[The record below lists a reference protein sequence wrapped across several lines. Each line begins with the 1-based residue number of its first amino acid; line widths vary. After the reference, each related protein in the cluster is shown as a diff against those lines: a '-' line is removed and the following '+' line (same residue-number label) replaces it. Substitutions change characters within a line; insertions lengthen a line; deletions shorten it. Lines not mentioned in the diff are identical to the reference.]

1 MDLSSLSNSDLE
13 ALASGNLQGMSTEAL
28 ELIAGVTDQR
38 KAHEAKTG
46 IVPAAKQG
54 FQGALGSAD
63 VGIAGALKGLGFP
76 EEAAGFEKSA
86 KERQAK
92 AQEAYEPTTEE
103 DVAAA
108 EARGTLPGFIA
119 NLRKNVSEPI
129 GGMAGRFGPT
139 TAAVMLG
146 GVPGAAL
153 AGGAEYLTSA
163 GEIQE
168 RGGSPEAAYTMAAPV
183 AALNTLGLPL
193 GPLSRTVSGL
203 SSKVLG
209 RAVPEVAEQS
219 VLGAAKKA
227 QEVATQEGL
236 NALGQLEGKAVVE
249 AEAAPFRAATK
260 AASEKAAEFAGT
272 RTKSQLAGD
281 IATSTLG
288 NVAVATP
295 TVLAQEAMIRAAS
308 GEEQQTLEEMQA
320 SAKQM
325 ALLSPFFGALHGV
338 MRNPNIEARQKAMET
353 AEGIRTRP
361 EALAAEENI
370 RNFAEPEVPEPTK
383 RGATPVVEEP
393 VVEEPVVGEEPVVE
407 PLAEEPI
414 TKPATKIKLG
424 KELGFPPRT
433 YWAKELN
440 KLDTTNPD
448 HVLDAADIIK
458 QAEDAGYTGAA
469 NWEAV
474 DGLLKRADEYKTQKE
489 AEPAN
494 VETPTTATPTVNLKS
509 IPTAHGASPIVDYGE
524 RKFVVV
530 DVNGTNVPFYLSTGL
545 AGKKDVA
552 AGKWYPVF
560 GIDKQGWINKGS
572 QKEINNHYGSPELAS
587 VAKQLDDQIGD
598 IRTPDGE
605 VSQHPE
611 IERYSFRQNEHD
623 KAALDFIN
631 STFAHEPSRDN
642 LYKNIE
648 DIKQKV
654 AKSGTASTK
663 AEPLAPKV
671 NETLQAKT
679 DALKANAAEATPK
692 TTKEALK
699 ATLDHDVAEQ
709 EAKLDELDKFDE
721 PAPETPEAAN
731 YTGTAADAKDALMA
745 DRLSVMRDFEK
756 PSIAQAVKDT
766 AKNFIYNHV
775 DKYAPAIGKIG
786 RKYGEYVDDGHLN
799 AGLLGHQHD
808 QAHTLMTN
816 AFQEGGL
823 EFDKSGQVRIR
834 RKELELSDGRKMN
847 ASLGNMVKLAD
858 ETGADGRD
866 VLSEVLRTLDEER
879 QLKLD
884 PTKASVWV
892 TKNPEAFQQK
902 VAAAHQLLKDKPI
915 FNDMINMNRE
925 VNKMRIDFLRDSG
938 QIDKDTHAFFL
949 TQDDY
954 VPRYL
959 TREDTL
965 DLLGPSKGRKIR
977 VGNTQTRVFQERD
990 VANHDVNPL
999 DNIGRE
1005 FTRSYLGGWSNNLK
1019 RLSAEQL
1026 VKTGNAEYV
1035 GRTNNPA
1042 KQGNVAVLHN
1052 GERQFYKLNDPN
1064 DIPAMRIA
1072 DDVLGPF
1079 MQAHAAATQT
1089 LRLGSLNTP
1098 FYFIKQLSRDP
1109 IAATLTSDLGWITP
1123 LHSLREVSG
1132 LLTNNKET
1140 RRIYNKLHDYGV
1152 IGAIDPTMSPRQL
1165 GSFNKEMGTRLKSS
1179 NSLGMAKLKMINSL
1193 EFTHKAI
1200 DASTRIAVFREA
1212 YSKAIREGKSHE
1224 AAEEYAV
1231 MKARESINF
1240 SVGGN
1245 AELQRKARML
1255 VPFLGSGINALE
1267 VLRKAIMMPHIK
1279 ESERAAFRKQFLNK
1293 AYTVGMLAGAHA
1305 LMMAGDPD
1313 YDDAEDSF
1321 KYNNL
1326 LIPTGLKEPPFFGMS
1341 LPPDLAFLYWIPSML
1356 VSATLGTKDSSQL
1369 WGAAREQLK
1378 TMVPGNLAYSYG
1390 IPQLER
1396 PLLEGVM
1403 GKSFYTGQDIESA
1416 SEKGKL
1422 PENRGEYTASGVGK
1436 TIGKAGGISPTIID
1450 HMARGYLGEIGKAA
1464 AWFADTLLDAT
1475 GVSDGVTKP
1484 ELDWTQ
1490 IPGTSAQTAFGRHLG
1505 SQALDDFYTRK
1516 EEADVLRK
1524 TFNDYRKSGDL
1535 HADDLKEF
1543 IGDKERMLKKSLAD
1557 DMDRYAKQ
1565 ISNLNNQIRMV
1576 ERSKL
1581 SKEEVTD
1588 RVERF
1593 KIQRNKLAAVANAK
1607 WKATMEQ

>member
-1 MDLSSLSNSDLE
+1 MLFRSL
-13 ALASGNLQGMSTEAL
+13 
-28 ELIAGVTDQR
+28 IR
-38 KAHEAKTG
+38 
-46 IVPAAKQG
+46 
-54 FQGALGSAD
+54 
-63 VGIAGALKGLGFP
+63 
-76 EEAAGFEKSA
+76 
-86 KERQAK
+86 
-92 AQEAYEPTTEE
+92 
-103 DVAAA
+103 
-108 EARGTLPGFIA
+108 
-119 NLRKNVSEPI
+119 
-129 GGMAGRFGPT
+129 
-139 TAAVMLG
+139 
-146 GVPGAAL
+146 
-153 AGGAEYLTSA
+153 
-163 GEIQE
+163 
-168 RGGSPEAAYTMAAPV
+168 
-183 AALNTLGLPL
+183 
-193 GPLSRTVSGL
+193 
-203 SSKVLG
+203 
-209 RAVPEVAEQS
+209 
-219 VLGAAKKA
+219 
-227 QEVATQEGL
+227 
-236 NALGQLEGKAVVE
+236 E
-249 AEAAPFRAATK
+249 AEAEGSK
-260 AASEKAAEFAGT
+260 
-272 RTKSQLAGD
+272 
-281 IATSTLG
+281 I
-288 NVAVATP
+288 NVD
-295 TVLAQEAMIRAAS
+295 Q
-308 GEEQQTLEEMQA
+308 
-320 SAKQM
+320 
-325 ALLSPFFGALHGV
+325 
-338 MRNPNIEARQKAMET
+338 
-353 AEGIRTRP
+353 
-361 EALAAEENI
+361 
-370 RNFAEPEVPEPTK
+370 
-383 RGATPVVEEP
+383 
-393 VVEEPVVGEEPVVE
+393 
-407 PLAEEPI
+407 
-414 TKPATKIKLG
+414 PAIDD
-424 KELGFPPRT
+424 F
-433 YWAKELN
+433 
-440 KLDTTNPD
+440 
-448 HVLDAADIIK
+448 
-458 QAEDAGYTGAA
+458 
-469 NWEAV
+469 
-474 DGLLKRADEYKTQKE
+474 LKRADEYKASGQAHADLYNKATQGKGVPYEDLSPAAQSHVRNLIDIE
-489 AEPAN
+489 APNAGPAGKFEPNDVALQQIN
-494 VETPTTATPTVNLKS
+494 DLHNYEVKTAYDAAAKGTETTAPEISQEHIDSATEIAKILRKQIDSKKSIMPTVPPLLRTAAKNLGVYDSSHTPTDMLSAVEAKLNEVKQGTPT
-509 IPTAHGASPIVDYGE
+509 GAKGVE
-524 RKFVVV
+524 RPAY
-530 DVNGTNVPFYLSTGL
+530 DELTPE
-545 AGKKDVA
+545 AKDVA
-552 AGKWYPVF
+552 SRMYSAEAQGGKGV
-560 GIDKQGWINKGS
+560 I
-572 QKEINNHYGSPELAS
+572 
-587 VAKQLDDQIGD
+587 
-598 IRTPDGE
+598 TPDAMQFIHDVHNAKPTEE
-605 VSQHPE
+605 VKPAVS
-611 IERYSFRQNEHD
+611 
-623 KAALDFIN
+623 
-631 STFAHEPSRDN
+631 EPSA
-642 LYKNIE
+642 
-648 DIKQKV
+648 
-654 AKSGTASTK
+654 AK
-663 AEPLAPKV
+663 LD
-671 NETLQAKT
+671 ETLQAKT
-679 DALKANAAEATPK
+679 DALKTNAAEATPK
-692 TTKEALK
+692 TTNEALK
-699 ATLDHDVAEQ
+699 ATLDHDAAEQ
-709 EAKLDELDKFDE
+709 EAKLDELDKLDE
-721 PAPETPEAAN
+721 PAPETPEAAK
-731 YTGTAADAKDALMA
+731 YTGTAADAKDALMS

-756 PSIAQAVKDT
+756 PSIAQAVKNT

-834 RKELELSDGRKMN
+834 RKEIELSDGRKMN

-884 PTKASVWV
+884 PTKSSVWV

-925 VNKMRIDFLRDSG
+925 VNKMRVDFLRDSG

-949 TQDDY
+949 AQDDY

-999 DNIGRE
+999 ENIGRE

-1052 GERQFYKLNDPN
+1052 GERRFYKLNDPN

-1089 LRLGSLNTP
+1089 LRLGALNTP

-1165 GSFNKEMGTRLKSS
+1165 GSFNKEMGTRLKSG

-1212 YSKAIREGKSHE
+1212 YRKAIREGKSHE

-1313 YDDAEDSF
+1313 YEDAENSF

-1326 LIPTGLKEPPFFGMS
+1326 LIPTGSKEHPFFGMS

-1396 PLLEGVM
+1396 PLLEGIM

-1436 TIGKAGGISPTIID
+1436 IIGKAGGISPTIID
-1450 HMARGYLGEIGKAA
+1450 HMARGYLGEVGKAA

-1543 IGDKERMLKKSLAD
+1543 TGDRERMLKKNLAD
-1557 DMDRYAKQ
+1557 DMDRWAKQ

-1581 SKEEVTD
+1581 SKEEITD

-1593 KIQRNKLAAVANAK
+1593 KVQRNKLAAVANAK

>member
-1 MDLSSLSNSDLE
+1 MAMVHEIQAPNGMIYTIEAPDDASEADLFKYTQHLME
-13 ALASGNLQGMSTEAL
+13 QE
-28 ELIAGVTDQR
+28 

-46 IVPAAKQG
+46 IIPAAKQG

-183 AALNTLGLPL
+183 AALNTVGLPL

-209 RAVPEVAEQS
+209 RVVPEVAEQS

-295 TVLAQEAMIRAAS
+295 TVLTQEAMLRAAS
-308 GEEQQTLEEMQA
+308 GEEQQTPEEMVA
-320 SAKQM
+320 TAKQM
-325 ALLSPFFGALHGV
+325 ALLSPFFGTLHGT
-338 MRNPNIEARQKAMET
+338 MRNPNLDVQRKAMEA
-353 AEGIRTRP
+353 AESVRTRP

-393 VVEEPVVGEEPVVE
+393 EAVAPEEVAPEAAPTEVKVPKV
-407 PLAEEPI
+407 
-414 TKPATKIKLG
+414 KLG
-424 KELGFPPRT
+424 KELGFPPKT

-440 KLDTTNPD
+440 KLDTTDPE
-448 HVLDAADIIK
+448 HVVHAADIIK
-458 QAEDAGYTGAA
+458 QAEEAGYTGTAD
-469 NWEAV
+469 WEAV

-489 AEPAN
+489 AEPTK
-494 VETPTTATPTVNLKS
+494 VETPVPVES
-509 IPTAHGASPIVDYGE
+509 IKP
-524 RKFVVV
+524 V
-530 DVNGTNVPFYLSTGL
+530 DVVTP
-545 AGKKDVA
+545 K
-552 AGKWYPVF
+552 
-560 GIDKQGWINKGS
+560 
-572 QKEINNHYGSPELAS
+572 
-587 VAKQLDDQIGD
+587 LD
-598 IRTPDGE
+598 
-605 VSQHPE
+605 
-611 IERYSFRQNEHD
+611 
-623 KAALDFIN
+623 
-631 STFAHEPSRDN
+631 
-642 LYKNIE
+642 
-648 DIKQKV
+648 
-654 AKSGTASTK
+654 
-663 AEPLAPKV
+663 
-671 NETLQAKT
+671 ETLQAKT

-721 PAPETPEAAN
+721 PAPETPEGAN

-949 TQDDY
+949 TQDDH

-1026 VKTGNAEYV
+1026 VKTGHAEYV

-1089 LRLGSLNTP
+1089 LRLGALNTP

-1200 DASTRIAVFREA
+1200 DAATRIAVFREA

-1245 AELQRKARML
+1245 SELQRKARML

-1313 YDDAEDSF
+1313 YEDAEDSF

-1326 LIPTGLKEPPFFGMS
+1326 LIPTGSKEHPFFGMS

-1422 PENRGEYTASGVGK
+1422 PEDRGEYTASGVGK
-1436 TIGKAGGISPTIID
+1436 IIGKAGGISPTIID

>member
-1 MDLSSLSNSDLE
+1 MAMVHEIQAPNGMIYTIEAPDDASEADLFKYTQHLME
-13 ALASGNLQGMSTEAL
+13 QE
-28 ELIAGVTDQR
+28 

-46 IVPAAKQG
+46 IIPAAKQG

-183 AALNTLGLPL
+183 AALNTVGLPL

-209 RAVPEVAEQS
+209 RVVPEVAEQS

-295 TVLAQEAMIRAAS
+295 TVLTQEAMLRAAS
-308 GEEQQTLEEMQA
+308 GEEQQTPEEMVA
-320 SAKQM
+320 TAKQM
-325 ALLSPFFGALHGV
+325 ALLSPFFGTLHGT
-338 MRNPNIEARQKAMET
+338 MRNPNLDVQRKAMEA
-353 AEGIRTRP
+353 AESVRTRP

-393 VVEEPVVGEEPVVE
+393 EAVAPEEVAPEAAPTEVKVPKV
-407 PLAEEPI
+407 
-414 TKPATKIKLG
+414 KLG
-424 KELGFPPRT
+424 KELGFPPKT

-440 KLDTTNPD
+440 KLDTTDPE
-448 HVLDAADIIK
+448 HVVHAADIIK
-458 QAEDAGYTGAA
+458 QAEEAGYTGTAD
-469 NWEAV
+469 WEAV

-489 AEPAN
+489 AESTK
-494 VETPTTATPTVNLKS
+494 VETPVPVES
-509 IPTAHGASPIVDYGE
+509 IKP
-524 RKFVVV
+524 V
-530 DVNGTNVPFYLSTGL
+530 DVVTP
-545 AGKKDVA
+545 K
-552 AGKWYPVF
+552 
-560 GIDKQGWINKGS
+560 
-572 QKEINNHYGSPELAS
+572 
-587 VAKQLDDQIGD
+587 LD
-598 IRTPDGE
+598 
-605 VSQHPE
+605 
-611 IERYSFRQNEHD
+611 
-623 KAALDFIN
+623 
-631 STFAHEPSRDN
+631 
-642 LYKNIE
+642 
-648 DIKQKV
+648 
-654 AKSGTASTK
+654 
-663 AEPLAPKV
+663 
-671 NETLQAKT
+671 ETLQAKT

-721 PAPETPEAAN
+721 PAPETPEGAN

-949 TQDDY
+949 TQDDH

-1026 VKTGNAEYV
+1026 VKTGHAEYV

-1089 LRLGSLNTP
+1089 LRLGALNTP

-1200 DASTRIAVFREA
+1200 DAATRIAVFREA

-1245 AELQRKARML
+1245 SELQRKARML

-1313 YDDAEDSF
+1313 YEDAEDSF

-1326 LIPTGLKEPPFFGMS
+1326 LIPTGSKEHPFFGMS

-1422 PENRGEYTASGVGK
+1422 PEDRGEYTASGVGK
-1436 TIGKAGGISPTIID
+1436 IIGKAGGISPTIID

>member
-1 MDLSSLSNSDLE
+1 MPVYSVDIPGSGSYDVESDKELTDAQAYQY
-13 ALASGNLQGMSTEAL
+13 ALIQANQ
-28 ELIAGVTDQR
+28 I

-46 IVPAAKQG
+46 FKPAMSSA
-54 FQGALGSAD
+54 FQKALGSAD
-63 VGIAGALKGLGFP
+63 VGIAGILGGLGFP
-76 EEAAGFEKSA
+76 EESQDFTQAAEKRKQRAAGT
-86 KERQAK
+86 
-92 AQEAYEPTTEE
+92 YEPTTEQ

-108 EARGTLPGFIA
+108 EARGVLPGLLA
-119 NLRKNVSEPI
+119 QTRKNVSEPL
-129 GGMAGRFGPT
+129 GGFVGRFGPT
-139 TAAVMLG
+139 MAATATGTL
-146 GVPGAAL
+146 PLAAI
-153 AGGAEYLTSA
+153 AGGAEYLTGA

-168 RGGSPEAAYTMAAPV
+168 RGGSPEAAYTAAAPL
-183 AALNTLGLPL
+183 AALNVVGLPF
-193 GPLSRTVSGL
+193 GSATKGL
-203 SSKVLG
+203 SSIANKALG
-209 RAVPEVAEQS
+209 RATAEGAEQS
-219 VLGAAKKA
+219 VLGAARVA
-227 QEVATQEGL
+227 QETAAKEGEAIL
-236 NALGQLEGKAVVE
+236 SSLEGKAA
-249 AEAAPFRAATK
+249 AEATAAPYRAATE
-260 AASEKAAEFAGT
+260 AASEEALKYTGK
-272 RTKSQLAGD
+272 RTAGD
-281 IATSTLG
+281 LTKDFLANTAG
-288 NVAVATP
+288 NVAVGVPNA
-295 TVLAQEAMIRAAS
+295 LAQEAIIRSAA
-308 GEEQQTLEEMQA
+308 GQEAMTPEEMGA
-320 SAKQM
+320 ISKQM
-325 ALLSPFFGALHGV
+325 ALLSPFFGGLHTV
-338 MRNPNIEARQKAMET
+338 MSNPAKAIQQKAMET
-353 AEGIRTRP
+353 AEGVRTRP
-361 EALAAEENI
+361 EALTAEEQVKS
-370 RNFAEPEVPEPTK
+370 FAEPEIPEPTL
-383 RGATPVVEEP
+383 RGEEPIAEEPAVEEPTLRDEEEP
-393 VVEEPVVGEEPVVE
+393 VVEEPTVK
-407 PLAEEPI
+407 
-414 TKPATKIKLG
+414 TNLG
-424 KELGFPPRT
+424 KDLGLH
-433 YWAKELN
+433 YNSKLYKALN
-440 KLDTTNPD
+440 ELDTTDPA
-448 HVLDAADIIK
+448 HVLKAAELIREADAAGSKIHVDQPAI
-458 QAEDAGYTGAA
+458 DAF
-469 NWEAV
+469 
-474 DGLLKRADEYKTQKE
+474 LKRADEFKVAPPEEVK
-489 AEPAN
+489 PA
-494 VETPTTATPTVNLKS
+494 
-509 IPTAHGASPIVDYGE
+509 
-524 RKFVVV
+524 
-530 DVNGTNVPFYLSTGL
+530 
-545 AGKKDVA
+545 
-552 AGKWYPVF
+552 
-560 GIDKQGWINKGS
+560 
-572 QKEINNHYGSPELAS
+572 
-587 VAKQLDDQIGD
+587 
-598 IRTPDGE
+598 
-605 VSQHPE
+605 VS
-611 IERYSFRQNEHD
+611 
-623 KAALDFIN
+623 
-631 STFAHEPSRDN
+631 EPSA
-642 LYKNIE
+642 
-648 DIKQKV
+648 
-654 AKSGTASTK
+654 AK
-663 AEPLAPKV
+663 LD
-671 NETLQAKT
+671 ETLQAKT

-692 TTKEALK
+692 TTNEALK
-699 ATLDHDVAEQ
+699 ATLDHDAAEQ
-709 EAKLDELDKFDE
+709 EAKLDELDKLDE
-721 PAPETPEAAN
+721 PAPETPEAAK
-731 YTGTAADAKDALMA
+731 YTGTAADAKDALMS

-756 PSIAQAVKDT
+756 PSIAQAVKNT

-834 RKELELSDGRKMN
+834 RKEIELSDGRKMN

-884 PTKASVWV
+884 PTKSSVWV

-925 VNKMRIDFLRDSG
+925 VNKMRVDFLRDSG

-949 TQDDY
+949 AQDDY

-999 DNIGRE
+999 ENIGRE

-1052 GERQFYKLNDPN
+1052 GERRFYKLNDPN

-1089 LRLGSLNTP
+1089 LRLGALNTP

-1165 GSFNKEMGTRLKSS
+1165 GSFNKEMGTRLKSG

-1212 YSKAIREGKSHE
+1212 YRKAIREGKSHE

-1313 YDDAEDSF
+1313 YEDAENSF

-1326 LIPTGLKEPPFFGMS
+1326 LIPTGSKEHPFFGMS

-1396 PLLEGVM
+1396 PLLEAVM

-1422 PENRGEYTASGVGK
+1422 PEDRGEYTASGVGK
-1436 TIGKAGGISPTIID
+1436 IIGKAGGISPTIID
-1450 HMARGYLGEIGKAA
+1450 HLGRGYLGEVGKAA

-1475 GVSDGVTKP
+1475 GVSEGVTKP

-1490 IPGTSAQTAFGRHLG
+1490 MPGTSAQTAFGRHLG

-1543 IGDKERMLKKSLAD
+1543 TGDRERMLKKNLAD
-1557 DMDRYAKQ
+1557 DMDRWAKQ

-1581 SKEEVTD
+1581 SKEEITD

-1593 KIQRNKLAAVANAK
+1593 KVQRNKLAAVANAK

>member
-1 MDLSSLSNSDLE
+1 MPVYSVDIPGSGSYDVESDKELTDAQAYQY
-13 ALASGNLQGMSTEAL
+13 ALIQANQ
-28 ELIAGVTDQR
+28 I

-46 IVPAAKQG
+46 FKPAMSSA
-54 FQGALGSAD
+54 FQKALGSAD
-63 VGIAGALKGLGFP
+63 VGIAGILGGLGFP
-76 EEAAGFEKSA
+76 EESQDFTQAAEKRKQRAAGT
-86 KERQAK
+86 
-92 AQEAYEPTTEE
+92 YEPTTEQ

-108 EARGTLPGFIA
+108 EARGVLPGLLA
-119 NLRKNVSEPI
+119 QTRKNVSEPL
-129 GGMAGRFGPT
+129 GGFVGRFGPT
-139 TAAVMLG
+139 MAATATGTL
-146 GVPGAAL
+146 PLAAI
-153 AGGAEYLTSA
+153 AGGAEYLTGA

-168 RGGSPEAAYTMAAPV
+168 RGGSPEAAYTAAAPL
-183 AALNTLGLPL
+183 AALNVVGLPF
-193 GPLSRTVSGL
+193 GSATKGL
-203 SSKVLG
+203 SSIANKALG
-209 RAVPEVAEQS
+209 RATAEGAEQS
-219 VLGAAKKA
+219 VLGAARVA
-227 QEVATQEGL
+227 QETAAKEGEAIL
-236 NALGQLEGKAVVE
+236 SSLEGKAA
-249 AEAAPFRAATK
+249 AEATAAPYRAATE
-260 AASEKAAEFAGT
+260 AASEEALKYTGK
-272 RTKSQLAGD
+272 RTAGD
-281 IATSTLG
+281 LTKDFLANTAG
-288 NVAVATP
+288 NVAVGVPNA
-295 TVLAQEAMIRAAS
+295 LAQEAIIRSAA
-308 GEEQQTLEEMQA
+308 GQEAMTPEEMGA
-320 SAKQM
+320 ISKQM
-325 ALLSPFFGALHGV
+325 ALLSPFFGGLHTV
-338 MRNPNIEARQKAMET
+338 MSNPAKAIQQKAMET
-353 AEGIRTRP
+353 AEGVRTRP
-361 EALAAEENI
+361 EALTAEEQVKS
-370 RNFAEPEVPEPTK
+370 FAEPEIPEPTL
-383 RGATPVVEEP
+383 RGEEPIAEEPAVEEPTLRDEEEP
-393 VVEEPVVGEEPVVE
+393 VVEEPTVK
-407 PLAEEPI
+407 
-414 TKPATKIKLG
+414 TNLG
-424 KELGFPPRT
+424 KDLGLH
-433 YWAKELN
+433 YNSKLYKALN
-440 KLDTTNPD
+440 ELDTTDPA
-448 HVLDAADIIK
+448 HVLKAAELIREADAAGSKIHVDQPAI
-458 QAEDAGYTGAA
+458 DAF
-469 NWEAV
+469 
-474 DGLLKRADEYKTQKE
+474 LKRADEFKVAPPEEVK
-489 AEPAN
+489 PA
-494 VETPTTATPTVNLKS
+494 
-509 IPTAHGASPIVDYGE
+509 
-524 RKFVVV
+524 
-530 DVNGTNVPFYLSTGL
+530 
-545 AGKKDVA
+545 
-552 AGKWYPVF
+552 
-560 GIDKQGWINKGS
+560 
-572 QKEINNHYGSPELAS
+572 
-587 VAKQLDDQIGD
+587 
-598 IRTPDGE
+598 
-605 VSQHPE
+605 VS
-611 IERYSFRQNEHD
+611 
-623 KAALDFIN
+623 
-631 STFAHEPSRDN
+631 EPSA
-642 LYKNIE
+642 
-648 DIKQKV
+648 
-654 AKSGTASTK
+654 AK
-663 AEPLAPKV
+663 LD
-671 NETLQAKT
+671 ETLQAKT

-692 TTKEALK
+692 TTKDALK

-721 PAPETPEAAN
+721 PAPETPEAAK
-731 YTGTAADAKDALMA
+731 YTGTAADAKDTLMA

-756 PSIAQAVKDT
+756 PSIAQAVKNT

-775 DKYAPAIGKIG
+775 DKYAPAISKIG
-786 RKYGEYVDDGHLN
+786 KQYGEYVDDGHLN
-799 AGLLGHQHD
+799 AGPLGHQHD

-834 RKELELSDGRKMN
+834 RKEIELSDGRKMN

-884 PTKASVWV
+884 PSKASVWV
-892 TKNPEAFQQK
+892 TKNPEAFKQK

-925 VNKMRIDFLRDSG
+925 VNKMRVDFLRDSG

-949 TQDDY
+949 AQDDY

-999 DNIGRE
+999 ENIGRE

-1052 GERQFYKLNDPN
+1052 GERRFYKLNDPN

-1089 LRLGSLNTP
+1089 LRLGALNTP

-1165 GSFNKEMGTRLKSS
+1165 GSFNKEMGTRLKSG

-1212 YSKAIREGKSHE
+1212 YRKAIREGKSHE

-1313 YDDAEDSF
+1313 YEDAENSF

-1326 LIPTGLKEPPFFGMS
+1326 LIPTGSKEHPFFGMS

-1396 PLLEGVM
+1396 PLLEGIM

-1436 TIGKAGGISPTIID
+1436 IIGKAGGISPTIID
-1450 HMARGYLGEIGKAA
+1450 HMARGYLGEVGKAA

-1543 IGDKERMLKKSLAD
+1543 TGDRERMLKKNLAD
-1557 DMDRYAKQ
+1557 DMDRWAKQ

-1581 SKEEVTD
+1581 SKEEITD

-1593 KIQRNKLAAVANAK
+1593 KVQRNKLAAVANAK